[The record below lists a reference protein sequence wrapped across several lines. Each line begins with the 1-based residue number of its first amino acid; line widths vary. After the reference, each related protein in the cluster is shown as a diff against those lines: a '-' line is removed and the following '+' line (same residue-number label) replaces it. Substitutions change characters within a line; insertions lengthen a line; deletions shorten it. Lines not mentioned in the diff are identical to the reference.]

1 MSALKKTYCIC
12 LGEDQIKT
20 ISWEEK
26 KKLNNEKL
34 TRYMANKFVVFLM
47 KNKKIKRSIKT
58 IFSTKKVYAPG
69 TRTAYWGMTYTLCR
83 PITLILYR
91 HSVWILLHELAHAC
105 APEGEFHGEIFAKHL
120 RNLHNHWIKFKKGRG
135 RTNGTTKKSSA
146 V

>member
-34 TRYMANKFVVFLM
+34 TRYMANKFIAFLL
-47 KNKKIKRSIKT
+47 KNKKINYNIKA

-69 TRTAYWGMTYTLCR
+69 TRIAYWGLTYTLCR
-83 PITLILYR
+83 PTTLILYR

-105 APEGEFHGEIFAKHL
+105 SPKGEFHGEIFAKHL
-120 RNLHNHWIKFKKGRG
+120 RKLHSHWKEFKKGQG
-135 RTNGTTKKSSA
+135 RNNGETKKSLA
-146 V
+146 L